1 MKKVEIIQMVASH
14 YNLGNRAINLGGGC
28 SYRTHDGRMCAVG
41 MCMNDKA
48 IGKYDNYVGS
58 ISEMTGRI
66 ISEGKSL
73 DSIFKEEYRGHNV
86 NFWDD
91 LQCLHDG
98 DYYWTDE
105 GLSEEG
111 EQVATDLI
119 KKYSDDNT

>member
-1 MKKVEIIQMVASH
+1 MNKVEIIQMVASH
-14 YNLGNRAINLGGGC
+14 YNLGNRAFKQGNGC
-28 SYRTHDGRMCAVG
+28 QYRTSDGRMCAVG

-98 DYYWTDE
+98 DYYWTDK
-105 GLSEEG
+105 GLSHIGKEEV
-111 EQVATDLI
+111 EVLI
-119 KKYSDDNT
+119 RKYK